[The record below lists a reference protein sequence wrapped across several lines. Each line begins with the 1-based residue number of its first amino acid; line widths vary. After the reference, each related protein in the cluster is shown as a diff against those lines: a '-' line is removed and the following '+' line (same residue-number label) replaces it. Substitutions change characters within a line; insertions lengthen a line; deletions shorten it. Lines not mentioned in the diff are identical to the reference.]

1 MAKSFPLTLAPRGLP
16 SRPMA
21 YASPLLALA
30 LTLAFGALLFVL
42 LGKDP
47 VAGLRVFLFDTVRD
61 KRALGEVLLKT
72 VPLVLCALGLSVCYR
87 ANVWNIGAEGQLI
100 VGGIFAA
107 AAVLWFDVPGH
118 TANGALVL
126 TLAALAGVVGGMLW
140 AAITALLKDR
150 FHANEILVSLMLTYI
165 AQQLILY
172 VVNGPL
178 KDPQGMNFPQSK
190 VFSAEFLL
198 PNLLS
203 GSRLH
208 AGFLVML
215 ALVVVMTV
223 YIFRSFAG
231 YRLQVGG
238 TAPAAARYAGF
249 PARAALWQALLIS
262 GGFAGLAGAFEVT
275 GPIGQLL
282 PSISPGYGFTAI
294 IVAFVGRLHPV
305 GAVFGGI
312 VMSIF
317 YIGGEMAQSR
327 LGLPSAIGWVFQGM
341 LLFFLLACDTLIE
354 NRLRWRSASGARQPH
369 SAA

>member
-1 MAKSFPLTLAPRGLP
+1 MADWMPLSLAPRGLP
-16 SRPMA
+16 SRRMA
-21 YASPLLALA
+21 YASPFIALA
-30 LTLAFGALLFVL
+30 LTLAFGALLFLL

-47 VAGLRVFLFDTVRD
+47 VAGLRVFLVDPIRD
-61 KRALGEVLLKT
+61 KRAIGEVLLKT
-72 VPLVLCALGLSVCYR
+72 VPLVLVALGLCVCYR
-87 ANVWNIGAEGQLI
+87 ANVWNIGAEGQLV
-100 VGGIFAA
+100 VGGIFAGA
-107 AAVLWFDVPGH
+107 TVLWFDVPDHG
-118 TANGALVL
+118 TSGALVL
-126 TLAALAGVVGGMLW
+126 VLAALAGIVGGMFW
-140 AAITALLKDR
+140 AGITALLKDR
-150 FHANEILVSLMLTYI
+150 FNANEILVSLMLTYI

-172 VVNGPL
+172 MVNGPL

-190 VFSAEFLL
+190 VFSSEFLL

-208 AGFLVML
+208 AGFAVML
-215 ALVVVMTV
+215 VLVAVMTV
-223 YIFRSFAG
+223 FIFRSFAG

-249 PARAALWQALLIS
+249 SARSSLWSALLIS

-312 VMSIF
+312 VMSLF

-327 LGLPSAIGWVFQGM
+327 LGLPSALGWVFQGM
-341 LLFFLLACDTLIE
+341 LLFFLLACDSLID
-354 NRLRWRSASGARQPH
+354 NRLRWRAT
-369 SAA
+369 AA

>member
-1 MAKSFPLTLAPRGLP
+1 MAELALRSPITLAPRGTP
-16 SRPMA
+16 SRRMA

-30 LTLAFGALLFVL
+30 LTLLFGALLFL
-42 LGKDP
+42 ALGKDP
-47 VAGLRVFLFDTVRD
+47 VGALKVFFLDPLQD
-61 KRALGEVLLKT
+61 KRTIGEVLLKS

-87 ANVWNIGAEGQLI
+87 ANVWNIGADGQLI
-100 VGGIFAA
+100 LGGIFAG
-107 AAVLWFDVPGH
+107 AAVLQFDGTPLAG
-118 TANGALVL
+118 TGGLVL
-126 TLAALAGVVGGMLW
+126 ACVAGIVGGMLW
-140 AAITALLKDR
+140 AALTALLKDK
-150 FHANEILVSLMLTYI
+150 FNANEILVSLMLTYI
-165 AQQLILY
+165 AQQLLLW

-178 KDPQGMNFPQSK
+178 KDPNGMNFPQSK
-190 VFSAEFLL
+190 VFPSELLL

-208 AGFLVML
+208 AGFAVVLV
-215 ALVVVMTV
+215 LVVLMTV
-223 YIFRSFAG
+223 FVFRSFSG

-249 PARAALWQALLIS
+249 SARAALWRSLLLS

-305 GAVFGGI
+305 GTVFGGI
-312 VMSIF
+312 VMSLF

-354 NRLRWRSASGARQPH
+354 NRLRWRATNA
-369 SAA
+369 

>member
-1 MAKSFPLTLAPRGLP
+1 MANLLPFSLAPRGLP

-21 YASPLLALA
+21 YASPFIALA

-47 VAGLRVFLFDTVRD
+47 LAALKVFLIDPVRD

-72 VPLVLCALGLSVCYR
+72 IPLVLCALGLSVCYR

-100 VGGIFAA
+100 LGGIFAGA
-107 AAVLWFDVPGH
+107 TVLWFDVPGN
-118 TANGALVL
+118 TVSGPAVIV
-126 TLAALAGVVGGMLW
+126 LAALAGIVGGMAW
-140 AAITALLKDR
+140 ASVTAVLKDR
-150 FHANEILVSLMLTYI
+150 FNANEILVSLMLTYV
-165 AQQLILY
+165 AQNLILY
-172 VVNGPL
+172 MVNGPL
-178 KDPQGMNFPQSK
+178 KDPNGMNFPQSK
-190 VFSAEFLL
+190 VFSSEFLL
-198 PNLLS
+198 PNLMS

-208 AGFLVML
+208 AGFVVML
-215 ALVVVMTV
+215 VLVALMTV
-223 YIFRSFAG
+223 FVFRSFAG

-249 PARAALWQALLIS
+249 SARSSLWSALLIS

-305 GAVFGGI
+305 GAVFGGM
-312 VMSIF
+312 VMSLF

-327 LGLPSAIGWVFQGM
+327 LGLPSALGWVFQGM

-354 NRLRWRSASGARQPH
+354 NRLRWRAL
-369 SAA
+369 AA

>member
-1 MAKSFPLTLAPRGLP
+1 MVDRPSRLGWPLILAPRGLP
-16 SRPMA
+16 SRRMA
-21 YASPLLALA
+21 YASPFIALL

-47 VAGLRVFLFDTVRD
+47 MAALKVFLIDPVKD

-100 VGGIFAA
+100 LGGIFAGA
-107 AAVLWFDVPGH
+107 TVLYFDVPNPVLG
-118 TANGALVL
+118 GAAVL
-126 TLAALAGVVGGMLW
+126 TLAAIAGILGGMSW

-150 FHANEILVSLMLTYI
+150 FNANEILVSLMLTYI

-178 KDPQGMNFPQSK
+178 KDPNGMNFPQSK
-190 VFSAEFLL
+190 VFSPEFLL
-198 PNLLS
+198 PTLMS

-208 AGFLVML
+208 AGFIVML
-215 ALVVVMTV
+215 VLVAIMTV
-223 YIFRSFAG
+223 FVFRSFAG

-238 TAPAAARYAGF
+238 VAPAAARYAGF
-249 PARAALWQALLIS
+249 SARRSLWSALLIS
-262 GGFAGLAGAFEVT
+262 GGTAGLAGAFEVT

-294 IVAFVGRLHPV
+294 IVAFVGRLNPV
-305 GAVFGGI
+305 GAVFGGVI
-312 VMSIF
+312 MSLF

-354 NRLRWRSASGARQPH
+354 NRLRWRAT
-369 SAA
+369 AA

>member
-1 MAKSFPLTLAPRGLP
+1 MAKPIALASPLMLAPRGLP
-16 SRPMA
+16 SRAMA
-21 YASPLLALA
+21 CTSPLLALV
-30 LTLAFGALLFVL
+30 LTLAFGALLFL
-42 LGKDP
+42 WLGKDP
-47 VAGLRVFLFDTVRD
+47 VAGLKVFLIDPVRD
-61 KRALGEVLLKT
+61 QRAIGEVLLKT

-100 VGGIFAA
+100 VGGICAA
-107 AAVLWFDVPGH
+107 ATVLAFDVPGH
-118 TANGALVL
+118 GMNGTAVLVL
-126 TLAALAGVVGGMLW
+126 ASLAGIGGGMLW

-150 FHANEILVSLMLTYI
+150 FNANEILVSLMLTYI

-190 VFSAEFLL
+190 VFSSEFLL

-208 AGFLVML
+208 AGFAVML
-215 ALVVVMTV
+215 VLVALMTV
-223 YIFRSFAG
+223 FVFRSFAG

-249 PARAALWQALLIS
+249 SARASLWSALLIS

-312 VMSIF
+312 VMSLF

-341 LLFFLLACDTLIE
+341 LLFFLLACDTLID
-354 NRLRWRSASGARQPH
+354 NRLRWRAR
-369 SAA
+369 AA

>member
-1 MAKSFPLTLAPRGLP
+1 MAEFRLPLALAPRGAP
-16 SRPMA
+16 SRAMA
-21 YASPLLALA
+21 YASPIIALA
-30 LTLAFGALLFVL
+30 LTLLFGALLFVV

-47 VAGLRVFLFDTVRD
+47 VAALKVFLVDPLKDR
-61 KRALGEVLLKT
+61 RAIGEVLLKT
-72 VPLVLCALGLSVCYR
+72 VPLVLCALGLAVCYR
-87 ANVWNIGAEGQLI
+87 ANIWNIGADGQLI
-100 VGGIFAA
+100 AGGIFAGA
-107 AAVLWFDVPGH
+107 TVLYFDVPGH
-118 TANGALVL
+118 TIGGLPVLVL
-126 TLAALAGVVGGMLW
+126 ASLAGIVGGMLW

-150 FHANEILVSLMLTYI
+150 FNANEILVSLMLTYI
-165 AQQLILY
+165 AQQLILW

-190 VFSAEFLL
+190 VFSPEFLL

-208 AGFLVML
+208 VGFAVML
-215 ALVVVMTV
+215 VLVAIMTV
-223 YIFRSFAG
+223 FVFRSFAG

-249 PARAALWQALLIS
+249 SARGSLWSALLIS
-262 GGFAGLAGAFEVT
+262 GATAGLAGAFEVT

-305 GAVFGGI
+305 GTVFGGI
-312 VMSIF
+312 VMSLF

-327 LGLPSAIGWVFQGM
+327 IGMPSAIGWVFQGM

-354 NRLRWRSASGARQPH
+354 NRLRWRAT
-369 SAA
+369 AA

>member
-1 MAKSFPLTLAPRGLP
+1 MADFRSPLSLAPRGTP
-16 SRPMA
+16 SRTMA
-21 YASPLLALA
+21 YASPVFALA
-30 LTLAFGALLFVL
+30 LTLLFGALLFIV

-47 VAGLRVFLFDTVRD
+47 AAALKVFLFDPLKDQRTI
-61 KRALGEVLLKT
+61 GEVLLKT

-87 ANVWNIGAEGQLI
+87 ANVWNIGADGQLI
-100 VGGIFAA
+100 LGGIFAGA
-107 AAVLWFDVPGH
+107 TVLFFDTPGH
-118 TANGALVL
+118 TIGGLPVLVL
-126 TLAALAGVVGGMLW
+126 ASLAGIVGGMVW

-150 FHANEILVSLMLTYI
+150 FNANEILVSLMLTYI
-165 AQQLILY
+165 AQQLLLW

-178 KDPQGMNFPQSK
+178 KDPAGMNFPQSK
-190 VFSAEFLL
+190 VFSSDFLL

-208 AGFLVML
+208 AGFAVML
-215 ALVVVMTV
+215 VLVAIMTV
-223 YIFRSFAG
+223 FVFRSFAG

-238 TAPAAARYAGF
+238 TAPLAARYAGF
-249 PARAALWQALLIS
+249 SSRNALWSALMIS
-262 GGFAGLAGAFEVT
+262 GGTAGLAGAFEVT

-305 GAVFGGI
+305 GTVFGGI
-312 VMSIF
+312 VMSLF

-341 LLFFLLACDTLIE
+341 LLFFLLACDTLID
-354 NRLRWRSASGARQPH
+354 NRLHWRAR
-369 SAA
+369 AA

>member
-1 MAKSFPLTLAPRGLP
+1 MAELRSLLPLSPITLAPRGLP
-16 SRPMA
+16 SRTMA
-21 YASPLLALA
+21 YASPVIALA
-30 LTLAFGALLFVL
+30 LTLLFGALLFVA

-47 VAGLRVFLFDTVRD
+47 MAALKVFLADPLRD
-61 KRALGEVLLKT
+61 KRAIGEVLLKT

-87 ANVWNIGAEGQLI
+87 ANVWNIGADGQLI
-100 VGGIFAA
+100 LGGIFAGA
-107 AAVLWFDVPGH
+107 TVLFFDVPGQ
-118 TANGALVL
+118 TLNGTVVL
-126 TLAALAGVVGGMLW
+126 MLASLAGVIGGMCW

-150 FHANEILVSLMLTYI
+150 FNANEILVSLMLTYI
-165 AQQLILY
+165 AQQLMLW

-178 KDPQGMNFPQSK
+178 KDPNGMNFPQSK
-190 VFSAEFLL
+190 VFSSEYLL
-198 PNLLS
+198 PNLMS

-208 AGFLVML
+208 AGFAVML
-215 ALVVVMTV
+215 VLVVVMTV
-223 YIFRSFAG
+223 FIFRSFAG

-249 PARAALWQALLIS
+249 SSRSALWSALLIS
-262 GGFAGLAGAFEVT
+262 GATAGLAGAFEVT

-305 GAVFGGI
+305 GTVLGGI
-312 VMSIF
+312 MMSLF

-354 NRLRWRSASGARQPH
+354 NRLRWRAT
-369 SAA
+369 AA